1 MIELL
6 KHRGFTAYLLI
17 AFLNAATDIGHK
29 IIIQNAIFTYYSGS
43 TQIILTAVVN
53 ALILLPFALLFTPS
67 GFLADK
73 YPKDKIIVFSAALS
87 IPIAL
92 LITACYYMGWFQ
104 AAFALTLLL
113 AIQSAFYAPAKYGY
127 IKELVGKE
135 QLAPANSYIQAVTIV
150 AILLSSFVFSIV
162 FESLITTTDSID
174 NIVRSIAPAGWL
186 LVVFCSAETLLS
198 MRLERKRETDTSMRF
213 PVRDYLTLSSLRNN
227 MRTLRRSETIW
238 LSIVGLSI
246 FWGINQV
253 VLASLPEY
261 LKDTV
266 GIANTV
272 VATGMLAVGGVGIV
286 IGSIL
291 AGRVSRHFIET
302 GVVPLGAVGM
312 TLALFLLPSIT
323 HIWVLGA
330 LFLLYGVMG
339 GLFIVPLNALI
350 QFHADEREL
359 GKIMAGN
366 NFVQTLVMLLFLL
379 GTTALVAANSLHIL
393 PFAITG
399 RTILYVL
406 FAIALGGTLY
416 TLAKL
421 PQSFIRYIVSF
432 LVSQK
437 YKLRVNGVNNIP
449 STGGVLLLGNHTSF
463 VDWAILQIVCPR
475 HIRFVMARQYY
486 SKWYLRH
493 FLKLF
498 GVIPISSAASKEAL
512 ASIQHYLNTGEVVA
526 LFPEGRISKNGH
538 ISAFQKGFELVAQ
551 QANTQIVPFYIRGL
565 WGSMYSFASK
575 QYRRTSA
582 TRRAR
587 TVAVSFGAPLP
598 NTTTATELKQH
609 VVRLSIQSWHT
620 YADTLEPVHIH
631 WLRTAKRM
639 KGATSVVNFDNTELS
654 STKLLAATIAF
665 AQKLRVITARQQ
677 NVGLLLPPSTGC
689 AIANLAV
696 LINGNTVVHLNYTA
710 GKHGIE
716 HALSAAGIRTVLT
729 SRQFLQ
735 KLESR
740 GFSIE
745 PTLSPARVVVL
756 EDVRA
761 SISKAH
767 LLATLLMAK
776 FLPTWL
782 VRALFFA
789 NPQPSA
795 TAAILFS
802 SGSEGTPKGVEL
814 SHRNI
819 VVNIKQI
826 ASVLNPQ
833 QDDIVMSSLPLF
845 HAFGL
850 TVSTLMPLVEGL
862 TMVCQP
868 DPTDAVAIGKQ
879 VAKHKVTLL
888 FGTSTF
894 LGLYTRNT
902 KLQPLMFQ
910 SLRMVV
916 AGAEKLH
923 EQVRMGFREKFGHN
937 IYEGYG
943 TTETTPV
950 AGVNLPDILSTD
962 DWVVQVG
969 QKVGTV
975 GMALPGSAFRI
986 VQPDTLEQLPIGEAG
1001 LILIAGP
1008 QLMKG
1013 YLHDPKK
1020 TKRALVEIDGLRWYK
1035 TGDKGQ
1041 IDEDGFLTI
1050 LDRYS
1055 RFAKVGGEM
1064 VGLTAVE
1071 TAVANALPPSNREL
1085 VAVAVPNSNKGE
1097 SIVLLISNTSEQPT
1111 ELQKQLRTSGVSP
1124 LLLPST
1130 IFCIDAIPRLG
1141 SGKTDFVEA
1150 KRIALRCTEQKEET
1164 TAL

>member
-1 MIELL
+1 MFELF
-6 KHRGFTAYLLI
+6 KNRGFAAYLLI

-29 IIIQNAIFTYYSGS
+29 IIIQNTVFTYYSGS
-43 TQIILTAVVN
+43 TQIILTAIVN

-73 YPKDKIIVFSAALS
+73 YPKDKIIAISAAIA

-92 LITACYYMGWFQ
+92 LITLCYYMGWFQ
-104 AAFALTLLL
+104 AAFGLTLLL

-150 AILLSSFVFSIV
+150 AILLSSFVFSIA
-162 FESLITTTDSID
+162 FESLLANTHSL
-174 NIVRSIAPAGWL
+174 NGIVRSIAPAGWI
-186 LVVFCSAETLLS
+186 LVAFCVLETLLS
-198 MRLERKRETDTSMRF
+198 LRLERKRNTDTTMHF
-213 PVRDYLTLSSLRNN
+213 PTREYVTLTSFRNN

-238 LSIVGLSI
+238 LSIIGLSI

-266 GIANTV
+266 GITNTV
-272 VATGMLAVGGVGIV
+272 VATGMMAIGGVGIV
-286 IGSIL
+286 IGSMI

-302 GVVPLGAVGM
+302 GIVPLGAVGM
-312 TLALFLLPSIT
+312 TLSLLLLPAIT
-323 HIWVLGA
+323 NIWLLGA
-330 LFLLYGVMG
+330 LFLIYGAMG

-350 QFHADEREL
+350 QFHADEHEL
-359 GKIMAGN
+359 GKIVAGN
-366 NFVQTLVMLLFLL
+366 NFVQTWVMLLFLV
-379 GTTALVAANSLHIL
+379 GTTAAVAANSLHIF
-393 PFAITG
+393 PFVITS

-406 FAIALGGTLY
+406 FAITLGGTVY

-437 YKLRVNGVNNIP
+437 YKLRVAGMNNIP

-463 VDWAILQIVCPR
+463 VDWAILQIACPR

-493 FLKLF
+493 FLQLF

-512 ASIQHYLNTGEVVA
+512 ETIQKYLNAGEVVA

-538 ISAFQKGFELVAQ
+538 MATFQKGFEVVARHTD
-551 QANTQIVPFYIRGL
+551 ARIVPFYIRGL

-575 QYRRTSA
+575 KYRKTSA
-582 TRRAR
+582 MGRTRN
-587 TVAVSFGAPLP
+587 VAVSFGEPLP
-598 NTTTATELKQH
+598 NTTTAAELKQH
-609 VVRLSIQSWHT
+609 VVRLSIQSWHA
-620 YADTLEPVHIH
+620 YAETLEPVHIH
-631 WLRTAKRM
+631 WLRTAKRV
-639 KGATSVVNFDNTELS
+639 KGATSVINYDNSELS
-654 STKLLAATIAF
+654 STKLIAATLAF
-665 AQKLRVITARQQ
+665 AHKLRATTAGQQ
-677 NVGLLLPPSTGC
+677 NIGLLLPPSSGC
-689 AIANLAV
+689 VIANLAV
-696 LINGNTVVHLNYTA
+696 LMNGKTVVNLNYTA
-710 GKHGIE
+710 SAE
-716 HALSAAGIRTVLT
+716 SLAHALQAANIRTVLT
-729 SRQFLQ
+729 SKQFLQ
-735 KLESR
+735 KLEGR
-740 GFSIE
+740 GFAIE
-745 PTLSPARVVVL
+745 PLSRSTRVVYL
-756 EDVRA
+756 EDMRA
-761 SISKAH
+761 TISKARLTTAF
-767 LLATLLMAK
+767 LLAKL
-776 FLPTWL
+776 LPTSVL
-782 VRALFFA
+782 CALYCA
-789 NPQPSA
+789 KPSLSS

-802 SGSEGTPKGVEL
+802 SGSEGIPKGVEL
-814 SHRNI
+814 SHLNI
-819 VVNIKQI
+819 MGNITQT

-833 QDDIVMSSLPLF
+833 DDDVVLSSLPLF

-862 TMVCQP
+862 PIVCQP
-868 DPTDAVAIGKQ
+868 DPTDAVAVGKQ
-879 VAKHKVTLL
+879 VAKYRITLL

-894 LGLYTRNT
+894 LGLYTRNP
-902 KLQPLMFQ
+902 KVQPLMFQ

-923 EQVRMGFREKFGHN
+923 EQVRTGFREKFGHT

-950 AGVNLPDILSTD
+950 AGVNLPDVLSTD

-969 QKVGTV
+969 QKSGTI
-975 GMALPGSAFRI
+975 GMALPGSAFR
-986 VQPDTLEQLPIGEAG
+986 VVHPDTLEQLPTGEAG

-1013 YLHDPKK
+1013 YLHNPEK
-1020 TKRALVEIDGLRWYK
+1020 TQSVFVELDGIQWYK

-1041 IDEDGFLTI
+1041 LDDDGFLTI

-1055 RFAKVGGEM
+1055 RFAKIGGEM
-1064 VGLTAVE
+1064 ISLTAVE
-1071 TAVANALPPSNREL
+1071 AAVINALPPSEREL
-1085 VAVAVPNSNKGE
+1085 VAVAIPDSSKGE
-1097 SIVLLISNTSEQPT
+1097 RVVLLLSNTNETASEIRAQCIAA
-1111 ELQKQLRTSGVSP
+1111 GMNP
-1124 LLLPST
+1124 LLLPSS
-1130 IFCIDAIPRLG
+1130 ILRIEAIPRLG

-1150 KRIALRCTEQKEET
+1150 KNMAMELAIPK
-1164 TAL
+1164 TAMAEA